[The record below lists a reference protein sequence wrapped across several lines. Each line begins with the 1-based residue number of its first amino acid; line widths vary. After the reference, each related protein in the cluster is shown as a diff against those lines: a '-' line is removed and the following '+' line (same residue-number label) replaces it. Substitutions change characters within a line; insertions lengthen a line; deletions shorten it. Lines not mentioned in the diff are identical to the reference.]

1 MISRRTTAAVGLTQL
16 VNWGLSYYALGV
28 FGPVIAAD
36 PEFSSRLT
44 YGGFSLALVVMGLSS
59 GWIGHQIDRHG
70 GRAVMSLGSILLA
83 LGFLAVALAH
93 GAVPYLAGWLV
104 LGLGMRMCLYEAA
117 FAALVQAGGAA
128 ARPALSQITLLGGLA
143 STVFWPVGHLLQEA
157 IGWRGGM
164 LAYAGIALTMLPFYR
179 LLPAGAGGAVAKP
192 LRRAD
197 RFRFAPGQRAAAL
210 LFAALVATTAFLSS
224 GLSAHLIGLLSGR
237 GLSIEAAV
245 SLAALPGIA
254 QSCARLAEMVLGR
267 RLDPRHL
274 AVFAAAVLSLGMLV
288 GIGVAGMGLAALIFV
303 LAYGA
308 GNGLLT
314 ITRGSLPLVLFP
326 VGDYAVIAGRLIAP
340 SFYGAAA
347 APVIYA
353 TLVDR
358 HGPAAAIG
366 LSALLALT
374 AVACAWGLTR
384 CPATMPD

>member
-28 FGPVIAAD
+28 FGPAIAAD

-59 GWIGHQIDRHG
+59 GWIGHQLDRYG
-70 GRAVMSLGSILLA
+70 GRAVMSLGSLLLA
-83 LGFLAVALAH
+83 CGFLAVGLAH

-143 STVFWPVGHLLQEA
+143 STVFWPVGHLLEQA

-164 LAYAGIALTMLPFYR
+164 LVYAGIALTMLPFYR
-179 LLPAGAGGAVAKP
+179 LLPAGGGERTEQVRQASR
-192 LRRAD
+192 L
-197 RFRFAPGQRAAAL
+197 RFAPGRRAAAL
-210 LFAALVATTAFLSS
+210 LFAALVAATAFLSS

-254 QSCARLAEMVLGR
+254 QSCARLAEMILGR

-274 AVFAAAVLSLGMLV
+274 AIFAAALLCLGMLV
-288 GIGVAGMGLAALIFV
+288 GMGVAGMGLAAVVFV

-347 APVIYA
+347 APVVYA
-353 TLVDR
+353 ALVDR
-358 HGPAAAIG
+358 HGPEAAIG

-374 AVACAWGLTR
+374 AVVCAWGLTR
-384 CPATMPD
+384 CRAPMPD